1 MADQQQQQQPSE
13 RTRDR
18 VYRGG
23 RRVIGKVTSFV
34 CNNDG
39 KQILLSPAFRGIE
52 SHIKLYADDVGPP
65 GSILRKKHTTDA
77 DDGGRLPH
85 LSWTDANPANVKS
98 YALLCEDLD
107 ATYPDHMNHGI
118 FYNIPP
124 ARRNVTANDV
134 EKQVGTNTP
143 RLTATSWNFVTTHG
157 SNTYLVPDPPAN
169 EATHRYVFTI
179 ISLNLT
185 PLKFTRPNKVT
196 KKEFHKAIEGK
207 VISWG
212 QWIGSLAPP
221 ADKNASAEGANDQA
235 SAGQASASAGETTA
249 GQASA
254 GGEASTGQTG
264 IEGGRDYD
272 RSLDCVQ
279 GQPMQDGN

>member
-1 MADQQQQQQPSE
+1 M
-13 RTRDR
+13 
-18 VYRGG
+18 V
-23 RRVIGKVTSFV
+23 GKVTSFV

-52 SHIKLYADDVGPP
+52 SHIKLYADDIGPP

-77 DDGGRLPH
+77 DDGGCLPC

-124 ARRNVTANDV
+124 ACRNITVNDV
-134 EKQVGTNTP
+134 EKQAGTNTP
-143 RLTATSWNFVTTHG
+143 CLTATSWNFVATHG
-157 SNTYLVPDPPAN
+157 NNSYLVPDPPAN

-179 ISLNLT
+179 ISLNLAS
-185 PLKFTRPNKVT
+185 LNFVRPRKVT

-212 QWIGSLAPP
+212 QWIGLFGAFRLTGVPYANLCVTGLGSLAPP
-221 ADKNASAEGANDQA
+221 ADKNITAEGANGQA
-235 SAGQASASAGETTA
+235 SAGQASAD
-249 GQASA
+249 
-254 GGEASTGQTG
+254 GEASTDQTD
-264 IEGGRDYD
+264 IEGG
-272 RSLDCVQ
+272 VTTTAT
-279 GQPMQDGN
+279 